1 MILFGGCCNLSPN
14 AQRNLRGPKEA
25 KMSKSEEII
34 LTAWSNSSSDKPNG
48 FSILKEDRDDLFKR
62 LKSRLDQNG
71 VIIEFPSGESLQLS
85 LDKKPTFWSTCPEF
99 ISSKIGAWI
108 KDQGD
113 PWPYRKPPKYTAK
126 LSTAG
131 AGAIKIK
138 ILGKQ

>member
-1 MILFGGCCNLSPN
+1 
-14 AQRNLRGPKEA
+14 
-25 KMSKSEEII
+25 MSTSQEIT

-48 FSILKEDRDDLFKR
+48 FRILKADRDRLSKELKKR
-62 LKSRLDQNG
+62 INREG

-108 KDQGD
+108 KDQRD

-131 AGAIKIK
+131 AGPIKIK
-138 ILGKQ
+138 VLRKQ